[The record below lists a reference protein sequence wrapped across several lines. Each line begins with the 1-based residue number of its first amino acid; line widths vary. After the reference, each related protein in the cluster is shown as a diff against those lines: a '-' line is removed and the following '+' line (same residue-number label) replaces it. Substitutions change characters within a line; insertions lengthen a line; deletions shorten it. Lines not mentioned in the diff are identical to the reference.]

1 MCTRMLDTLRTTLYR
16 VITTAR
22 GDGFAPV
29 RIPKDLARRANALL
43 GQPLCSPSEL
53 EIRRA
58 AEAKLASLR
67 AGTAVPATTT
77 TTARKEA
84 VPVMVYFE
92 KDRNKREQTR
102 IEELLVSKS
111 IAFTGLDVAGD
122 EATQVFVTRQA
133 KCELDDLPIVFIG
146 GKPIGGYKEL
156 VEADVCGDLK
166 KALAG

>member
-1 MCTRMLDTLRTTLYR
+1 MLDTLRTSLYR
-16 VITTAR
+16 VITTPR

-58 AEAKLASLR
+58 AETKLASLR
-67 AGTAVPATTT
+67 AGTAVPAKTTN
-77 TTARKEA
+77 ARKEA

-102 IEELLVSKS
+102 IEELLLSKS

-133 KCELDDLPIVFIG
+133 KCELDDLPIVFIA

>member
-1 MCTRMLDTLRTTLYR
+1 MCSRMLDSFRTALYR
-16 VITTAR
+16 VITTPR

-29 RIPKDLARRANALL
+29 RIPKDLARRANALF

-58 AEAKLASLR
+58 AEARLAALR
-67 AGTAVPATTT
+67 MGGPVPAKTTT
-77 TTARKEA
+77 KRKEV

-102 IEELLVSKS
+102 IEELLASKS

-133 KCELDDLPIVFIG
+133 KCELDDLPIVFIA

-156 VEADVCGDLK
+156 VEADVCGDLA